1 MAHHRRAVAAAATLN
16 AGIFVAE
23 AIAGYQA
30 SSLSLLMDS
39 VHNLSDQLALV
50 ALWLAFILSKGPS
63 RTLLRSANIF
73 NSVGLTAVSG
83 LLLWQ
88 AVERFM
94 NPVPVQ
100 GIVPV
105 IVGLAAAAANWGVA
119 RLLLK
124 PSEHNAAIRLAY
136 IHNLGDV
143 WVSPP
148 CTMWC
153 GIVGFS
159 GTGKTPGLEVTK
171 RALAAVQR
179 EKRDDLAELRRK
191 HNSKVEAAR
200 AARAAWKKQVEAAV
214 ENGGIPPEMP
224 KEAQDPGKFVAP
236 RLYVSDGTI
245 ERMGELLTARP
256 QGIIRILD
264 ELAGMFTNMQRY
276 SGGQDN
282 EFWLEA
288 WNGNSYST
296 ERMGRQLHVDHLLVG
311 VLGGF
316 QPDKLVKAF
325 AGDDDG
331 MYARFIFAWRLGA

>member
-124 PSEHNAAIRLAY
+124 PSEHNAAIRLA
-136 IHNLGDV
+136 
-143 WVSPP
+143 
-148 CTMWC
+148 
-153 GIVGFS
+153 
-159 GTGKTPGLEVTK
+159 
-171 RALAAVQR
+171 
-179 EKRDDLAELRRK
+179 
-191 HNSKVEAAR
+191 
-200 AARAAWKKQVEAAV
+200 
-214 ENGGIPPEMP
+214 
-224 KEAQDPGKFVAP
+224 
-236 RLYVSDGTI
+236 
-245 ERMGELLTARP
+245 
-256 QGIIRILD
+256 
-264 ELAGMFTNMQRY
+264 
-276 SGGQDN
+276 
-282 EFWLEA
+282 
-288 WNGNSYST
+288 
-296 ERMGRQLHVDHLLVG
+296 
-311 VLGGF
+311 
-316 QPDKLVKAF
+316 
-325 AGDDDG
+325 
-331 MYARFIFAWRLGA
+331 